1 MRKILLIFVCSCS
14 QLSWGLDALDGRQ
27 IICKASPGPVFP
39 ETGIQG
45 FRFEGRQVKGDVIIV
60 DNDTVTIKHYRTG
73 PVKRIGLRKVEFWET
88 NGASWELD
96 RTSLVLQSPL
106 NSSDLPSF
114 QCEVALSIENY
125 DDKMEE
131 LRGKNLE
138 ILQAELKKN
147 KI

>member
-1 MRKILLIFVCSCS
+1 M
-14 QLSWGLDALDGRQ
+14 
-27 IICKASPGPVFP
+27 
-39 ETGIQG
+39 
-45 FRFEGRQVKGDVIIV
+45 KGDVIIV

-106 NSSDLPSF
+106 NSGDFPGF

-125 DDKMEE
+125 DSKMEE
-131 LRGKNLE
+131 HRGKNLE